1 MKNLIGGLFNTQESA
16 NHAYEALQDAGFAGE
31 QINMFVH
38 KPRTRTERATN
49 VSIQDIARNAV
60 VGALI
65 LGALGGFLGFLV
77 GTGAL
82 PLPGLEPG
90 SVEIDPLFVAIS
102 VISGIVGGVLTGAI
116 LGVVSKLLR
125 SQEKAE
131 VMTRQID
138 KRGVLVTV
146 SADDAQGEARARR
159 VMEENG
165 AVELGRPSEKWD
177 MDAWSSPNEVNPSL
191 GNLANT
197 R

>member
-16 NHAYEALQDAGFAGE
+16 NLAYAALQDAGFAGE

-38 KPRTRTERATN
+38 KPRKSTARATN
-49 VSIQDIARNAV
+49 VSVQDIARNAI

-65 LGALGGFLGFLV
+65 LGAVGGFLGFLV

-82 PLPGLEPG
+82 PFPGLEPG
-90 SVEIDPLFVAIS
+90 PVEIDPLFVAVS

-146 SADDAQGEARARR
+146 SADDVQDEARARR

-165 AVELGRPSEKWD
+165 AVELGSPSEKWD
-177 MDAWSSPNEVNPSL
+177 VDAWSSPNETNPSL
-191 GNLANT
+191 SNLANT